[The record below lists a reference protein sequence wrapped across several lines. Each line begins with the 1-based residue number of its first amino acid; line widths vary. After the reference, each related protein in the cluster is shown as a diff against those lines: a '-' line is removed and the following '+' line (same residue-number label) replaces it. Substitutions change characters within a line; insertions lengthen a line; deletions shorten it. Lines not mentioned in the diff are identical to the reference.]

1 MSEKSN
7 LKTIKT
13 FILNNAIFAAL
24 LIILIGIII
33 KEPSFFRLSNFLN
46 IFAQASTRMIIAVGI
61 GTLLVTQGNDL
72 GAGRAVG
79 LAAVVSASLL
89 QSLDNPT
96 RMYPNLPLLPVILP
110 ILLVM
115 IILMVFGLIN
125 GIIISKLYV
134 TPFIATLGM
143 QLILYGV
150 TSTYF
155 DRPPYGAQPIG
166 GLDPR
171 FTNLAQGGIKF
182 NFKILNFLGIDISG
196 TISYLIIFA
205 VIITLIMWVIWNKTK
220 LGKNIFAVGG
230 NPEAAAVSGVNIPLT
245 LMIVYT
251 MAGALYGIAG
261 SLEVARVGSATNNL
275 GNGYELDAI
284 AACVVGGVSFS
295 GGIGSI
301 LGIVSGVLIFQ
312 VINYGMSFV
321 GISPYMQY
329 IIKGAIIIAAVAV
342 DTQKYLKKV

>member
-1 MSEKSN
+1 
-7 LKTIKT
+7 
-13 FILNNAIFAAL
+13 
-24 LIILIGIII
+24 
-33 KEPSFFRLSNFLN
+33 
-46 IFAQASTRMIIAVGI
+46 
-61 GTLLVTQGNDL
+61 
-72 GAGRAVG
+72 
-79 LAAVVSASLL
+79 
-89 QSLDNPT
+89 
-96 RMYPNLPLLPVILP
+96 
-110 ILLVM
+110 
-115 IILMVFGLIN
+115 
-125 GIIISKLYV
+125 
-134 TPFIATLGM
+134 M

-171 FTNLAQGGIKF
+171 FTNLAQGGIK
-182 NFKILNFLGIDISG
+182 LGGSF

-205 VIITLIMWVIWNKTK
+205 VIITAIMWVIWNKTK

-230 NPEAAAVSGVNIPLT
+230 NPEAAAVSGVNIPFT

-251 MAGALYGIAG
+251 LAGALYGIAG

-321 GISPYMQY
+321 GVSPYMQY

>member
-1 MSEKSN
+1 MSEEKSN
-7 LKTIKT
+7 LKTIKS

-110 ILLVM
+110 ILLV
-115 IILMVFGLIN
+115 FGLIN

-171 FTNLAQGGIKF
+171 FTNLAQGGIKIGSF
-182 NFKILNFLGIDISG
+182 

-205 VIITLIMWVIWNKTK
+205 VIITFIMYIIWNKTK

>member
-171 FTNLAQGGIKF
+171 FTNLAQGGIKIG
-182 NFKILNFLGIDISG
+182 NL

>member
-1 MSEKSN
+1 MSEEKSN
-7 LKTIKT
+7 LKTIKS

-115 IILMVFGLIN
+115 VILMVFGLIN

-171 FTNLAQGGIKF
+171 FTNLAQGGIKIGSF
-182 NFKILNFLGIDISG
+182 

-205 VIITLIMWVIWNKTK
+205 VIITFIMYIIWNKTK

-251 MAGALYGIAG
+251 MAGTLYGIAG

-284 AACVVGGVSFS
+284 AACVVGGVCFS

>member
-96 RMYPNLPLLPVILP
+96 RMYPNLPLL
-110 ILLVM
+110 M

-171 FTNLAQGGIKF
+171 FTNLAQGGIK
-182 NFKILNFLGIDISG
+182 IGSY

-295 GGIGSI
+295 GGVGSI

-312 VINYGMSFV
+312 VINYGMTFV

>member
-1 MSEKSN
+1 MSDRNSTINKI
-7 LKTIKT
+7 LK

-24 LIILIGIII
+24 LLILIGIII
-33 KEPSFFRLSNFLN
+33 KEPSFFRLSNFVN

-89 QSLDNPT
+89 QSATNPT
-96 RMYPNLPLLPVILP
+96 RMYPDLPLLPVILP

-115 IILMVFGLIN
+115 LILMVFGFIN
-125 GIIISKLYV
+125 GFIISKLYV

-150 TSTYF
+150 TSTY
-155 DRPPYGAQPIG
+155 
-166 GLDPR
+166 LDPR
-171 FTNLAQGGIKF
+171 FTNLAQGGIK
-182 NFKILNFLGIDISG
+182 IGGL

-312 VINYGMSFV
+312 VINYGMTFV

-342 DTQKYLKKV
+342 DAQKYLRKV

>member
-7 LKTIKT
+7 LKSIKT

-182 NFKILNFLGIDISG
+182 DLKFLKSFGIDISG

>member
-1 MSEKSN
+1 MDTNKIN
-7 LKTIKT
+7 IKTIKS

-24 LIILIGIII
+24 LLILIGIII
-33 KEPSFFRLSNFLN
+33 KEPTFFRLSNFLN

-89 QSLDNPT
+89 QSSQNPT
-96 RMYPNLPLLPVILP
+96 KMYPNLPMLPVILP

-115 IILMVFGLIN
+115 LILMGFGLIN
-125 GIIISKLYV
+125 GFIISKLYV

-171 FTNLAQGGIKF
+171 FTNLAQGGIK
-182 NFKILNFLGIDISG
+182 LGGSF

-205 VIITLIMWVIWNKTK
+205 VIITAIMWVIWNKTK

-230 NPEAAAVSGVNIPLT
+230 NPEAAAVSGVNIPFT

-251 MAGALYGIAG
+251 LAGALYGIAG

-321 GISPYMQY
+321 GVSPYMQY

>member
-1 MSEKSN
+1 M
-7 LKTIKT
+7 LH
-13 FILNNAIFAAL
+13 
-24 LIILIGIII
+24 
-33 KEPSFFRLSNFLN
+33 
-46 IFAQASTRMIIAVGI
+46 
-61 GTLLVTQGNDL
+61 
-72 GAGRAVG
+72 AGRAVG

-89 QSLDNPT
+89 QSPSNPT
-96 RMYPNLPLLPVILP
+96 RMYPDLPMLPVILP

-115 IILMVFGLIN
+115 LILMVFGFIN
-125 GIIISKLYV
+125 GFIISKLYV

-171 FTNLAQGGIKF
+171 FSNLALGGIKIG
-182 NFKILNFLGIDISG
+182 NY

-205 VIITLIMWVIWNKTK
+205 IIITAIMWVIWNKTK

-301 LGIVSGVLIFQ
+301 IGIVSGVLIFQ
-312 VINYGMSFV
+312 VINYGMTFV

>member
-7 LKTIKT
+7 LKTIKS

-171 FTNLAQGGIKF
+171 FTNLAQGGIKIG
-182 NFKILNFLGIDISG
+182 NL

>member
-1 MSEKSN
+1 MSEEKSN
-7 LKTIKT
+7 LKTIKS

-171 FTNLAQGGIKF
+171 FTNLAQGGIK
-182 NFKILNFLGIDISG
+182 IGSL

-205 VIITLIMWVIWNKTK
+205 VIITFIMYIIWNKTK

>member
-1 MSEKSN
+1 MDKN
-7 LKTIKT
+7 KINIKTIKS

-24 LIILIGIII
+24 LVILIGIII

-89 QSLDNPT
+89 QSPSNPT
-96 RMYPNLPLLPVILP
+96 RMYPDLPMLPVILP

-115 IILMVFGLIN
+115 LILMVFGLIN
-125 GIIISKLYV
+125 GFIISKLYV

-171 FTNLAQGGIKF
+171 FSNLALGGIKIG
-182 NFKILNFLGIDISG
+182 NY

-205 VIITLIMWVIWNKTK
+205 VIITAIMWVIWNKTK

>member
-1 MSEKSN
+1 MIKEKISKYN
-7 LKTIKT
+7 IDKIKS

-24 LIILIGIII
+24 LLILIGIII
-33 KEPSFFRLSNFLN
+33 KEPSFFRISNFLN
-46 IFAQASTRMIIAVGI
+46 IFAQASTRMIIAVAV

-79 LAAVVSASLL
+79 LAAVVSASML
-89 QSLDNPT
+89 QSLSNPT
-96 RMYPNLPLLPVILP
+96 RMYPDLPMLPVIVP
-110 ILLVM
+110 IIIVMLV
-115 IILMVFGLIN
+115 LMVFGLIN
-125 GIIISKLYV
+125 GIVISKLHV

-171 FTNLAQGGIKF
+171 FTNLAQGGIKIGDHF
-182 NFKILNFLGIDISG
+182 

-205 VIITLIMWVIWNKTK
+205 VVITAIMWVIWNKTK

-301 LGIVSGVLIFQ
+301 FGIVSGVLIFQ

-321 GISPYMQY
+321 GISPYLQY
-329 IIKGAIIIAAVAV
+329 IIKGAIIITAVAV

>member
-1 MSEKSN
+1 
-7 LKTIKT
+7 
-13 FILNNAIFAAL
+13 
-24 LIILIGIII
+24 
-33 KEPSFFRLSNFLN
+33 
-46 IFAQASTRMIIAVGI
+46 MIIAVGI

-89 QSLDNPT
+89 QSTTNPT
-96 RMYPNLPLLPVILP
+96 RMYPDLPVLPVILP

-115 IILMVFGLIN
+115 LILMVFGLIN
-125 GIIISKLYV
+125 GFIISKLYV

-171 FTNLAQGGIKF
+171 FTNLAQGGIK
-182 NFKILNFLGIDISG
+182 LGG
-196 TISYLIIFA
+196 LTISYLIIFA
-205 VIITLIMWVIWNKTK
+205 IIITAIMWVVWNKTK